1 MRYAIGRLR
10 SRSAP
15 EAERSAVGRLL
26 PFPSSF
32 EQTSDTWLGRAGRQ
46 FGDSQA
52 VNVSASAGVRASDS
66 VGSRVASGFVDLL
79 QLDFDDVSLEVHRYA
94 RTGPVVCML
103 PGLGGGI
110 QRFSELAEQLADFGV
125 QPVAINPRG
134 AGSST
139 GPLADLRM
147 RDLADDVARVI
158 QRLGSP
164 AFVIGNAFGNRVAR
178 YLASDRPDLVTAVIL
193 VCAGGEV
200 PPDPQATTAML
211 KFLDESLSQ
220 DERLEAASQAFFAQ
234 GHAAD
239 AAFIDPGRTAI
250 ASSSQIAA
258 TGSEEDDNWLAGG
271 SAPMLVVQGAEDKI
285 APPEN
290 GHRLQARW
298 PDRVEVIDIHHAA
311 HAVLSEQP
319 EAVAQAVIEFV
330 GRF

>member
-1 MRYAIGRLR
+1 M
-10 SRSAP
+10 
-15 EAERSAVGRLL
+15 
-26 PFPSSF
+26 
-32 EQTSDTWLGRAGRQ
+32 
-46 FGDSQA
+46 
-52 VNVSASAGVRASDS
+52 DS
-66 VGSRVASGFVDLL
+66 VASRVASSLVEVL
-79 QLDFDDVSLEVHRYA
+79 QLDFDEVSLEVHRYA
-94 RTGPVVCML
+94 RTGPLVCML
-103 PGLGGGI
+103 PGLGGGVR
-110 QRFSELAEQLADFGV
+110 RFSDLAERLAQSGM

-139 GPLADLRM
+139 GPLANLRM
-147 RDLADDVARVI
+147 RDLANDVALVI

-200 PPDPQATTAML
+200 PPDPQATAAML

-220 DERLEAASQAFFAQ
+220 DERLEAASQAFYSP
-234 GHAAD
+234 GHGAGT
-239 AAFIDPGRTAI
+239 AFIDPGRTAI

-258 TGSEEDDNWLAGG
+258 TGAEENDNWLAGG
-271 SAPMLVVQGAEDKI
+271 SAPMLVVQGTEDKI

-298 PDRVEVIDIHHAA
+298 PDRVEVIDIPQAA
-311 HAVLSEQP
+311 HAVLCEQP
-319 EAVAQAVIEFV
+319 EAVAQAVIEYI